1 MARSWKS
8 ARRQGNYIEPQTFCY
23 LKEIE
28 LKITKIQLKTQ
39 QWVTI
44 MRSRFT
50 DKNKLHTKNNTNM
63 LSESQDKPLMEKS
76 WKYVWR
82 LENYQTLNP

>member
-1 MARSWKS
+1 
-8 ARRQGNYIEPQTFCY
+8 

-44 MRSRFT
+44 TRSRFT
-50 DKNKLHTKNNTNM
+50 NKNKLHTKNSTVD
-63 LSESQDKPLMEKS
+63 SKKHAQ
-76 WKYVWR
+76 
-82 LENYQTLNP
+82 